1 MIRKWR
7 GGCDR
12 YVRERDSPGGNEL
25 RTRRVNIKERKQ
37 LTGLFHL
44 PLRDVHIWF
53 GPLLYTSTRLRD
65 ADLGLWWWYPEA
77 ERYLLGPWGWW
88 IQSLMNNDTDFQML
102 HPSWIDVWCSDAH
115 LTRAADILTKLC
127 FSSRPHNRQR
137 KIKRADELKAYWDH
151 ITHWFPDVLKTF
163 VSHSVNWILNG
174 VLASILICMCKYAL
188 LPGNSCCMRKTDKC
202 WKKRKEVIKKIWECH

>member
-12 YVRERDSPGGNEL
+12 YVRERDSPGGNEP
-25 RTRRVNIKERKQ
+25 RTRRANIKERKQ

-53 GPLLYTSTRLRD
+53 CPLLYTSTRLRD

-127 FSSRPHNRQR
+127 FSSRPHKRR
-137 KIKRADELKAYWDH
+137 KKNKTSGWAQS
-151 ITHWFPDVLKTF
+151 VLG
-163 VSHSVNWILNG
+163 SHYTLIPWCIENLYFSLCKLNIEWCFGININMHVQVRSVAGQQL
-174 VLASILICMCKYAL
+174 LYAED
-188 LPGNSCCMRKTDKC
+188 R
-202 WKKRKEVIKKIWECH
+202 